1 MASTAKLK
9 SRIRSVNSTK
19 QITGAMELV
28 SASKMRRA
36 TRRSLDTKP
45 FHQYATELLAH
56 LAEDGARDKYGFF
69 EHRELKTRLLVV
81 ISSDTGLAGAYNSNV
96 FKKLIFEIERD
107 RKRNVKTEILALGR
121 KISAFVSRLEGANVI
136 GAYEVGGDEIDATIR
151 KAVCSTVFNKYRDN
165 EIQAADIIYTQFI
178 SAISQE
184 VHRWHLLP
192 AGHVPG
198 LEISESVQ
206 LAKYEPSRGI
216 VMDAAVERMMEVQ
229 FVQALLDS
237 SASEHSQRMLAM
249 KNATDNAED
258 IVDDLTIVMN
268 KARQSAIT
276 NELIDINAGAAAVS

>member
-1 MASTAKLK
+1 LK

-36 TRRSLDTKP
+36 THRSLDTKP
-45 FHQYATELLAH
+45 FHQYATELLSH
-56 LAEDGARDKYGFF
+56 LAEDGAHDKYGFF
-69 EHRELKTRLLVV
+69 DHRELKTRLLVV

-107 RKRNVKTEILALGR
+107 NERTVRTEILALGR

-136 GAYEVGGDEIDATIR
+136 GAYEGTGGEIDATLR
-151 KAVCSTVFNKYRDN
+151 KAVCSTVFNKYRND

-178 SAISQE
+178 STIHQE

-198 LEISESVQ
+198 LEISETVQ
-206 LAKYEPSRGI
+206 LAKYEPSRGV
-216 VMDAAVERMMEVQ
+216 VMDAAVERLLEIQ
-229 FVQALLDS
+229 FIQAMLDS
-237 SASEHSQRMLAM
+237 AASEHSQRMLAM